1 MCQKCVWRSKE
12 TEKKTKIKKQ
22 SINKITREVNSRVI
36 KGIKN
41 QF

>member
-1 MCQKCVWRSKE
+1 MEIQRNR
-12 TEKKTKIKKQ
+12 KKTKIKKQ

>member
-12 TEKKTKIKKQ
+12 TEKKQ
-22 SINKITREVNSRVI
+22 SINKITREVNSKVI